1 VLSNRQ
7 VLAVRD
13 GSVRLHGLPKQPT
26 WTVLNA
32 TANVGDT
39 SITVN
44 GPVNWQVGDRI
55 VIASSSFYATDVDEA
70 TVTNVMAVGPE
81 GSAAVRL
88 DLDVPLLYTH
98 LGEVVRVPGN
108 DHVLD
113 MRAEVAVLNR

>member
-1 VLSNRQ
+1 

-70 TVTNVMAVGPE
+70 TITNVTVITDAGAE

-88 DLDVPLLYTH
+88 DLDVALVYTH
-98 LGEVVRVPGN
+98 LGEVVTVPGD

>member
-1 VLSNRQ
+1 

-39 SITVN
+39 SIVVN
-44 GPVNWQVGDRI
+44 GPTNWQIGDRI
-55 VIASSSFYATDVDEA
+55 VVASSSFYATDVDEA
-70 TVTNVMAVGPE
+70 TIVNITAVGAE
-81 GSAAVRL
+81 GSAAVQL
-88 DLDVPLLYTH
+88 DLDVPLVYTH
-98 LGEVVRVPGN
+98 LGEVVTVPG
-108 DHVLD
+108 DAHVLD